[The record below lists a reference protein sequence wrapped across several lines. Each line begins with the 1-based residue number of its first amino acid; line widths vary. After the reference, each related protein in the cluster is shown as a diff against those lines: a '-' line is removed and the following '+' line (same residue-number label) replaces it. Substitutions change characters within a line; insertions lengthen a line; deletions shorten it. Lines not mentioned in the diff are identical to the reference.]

1 MPLQTK
7 NIYVAATGQHVGKTT
22 STLGLAAVLQKS
34 GYRVGYSK
42 PVGQQALEVDNL
54 KVDKDALLFSDLL
67 DFAIDPVLH
76 SPVILD
82 RGATAKFM
90 DNPHEFQLDNAILH
104 AAHVLEQQYEVVIHE
119 GTGHPGV
126 GSIANVSNA
135 DVAALIGAN
144 VIMVVEGGIG
154 NTIDRLNLCLPLFEE
169 RNVPVIGVIVN
180 KVLPEKFDKV
190 KHYVGRYLDQ
200 IGIPL
205 LGTLPYDE
213 SLAYP
218 LMETVANAIK
228 GAVVA
233 NAEYLDNKVEDILA
247 GSLLEIEELRKFQ
260 NLLLVVSSQRIE
272 EAIRKIESISRYLRL
287 EKSPL
292 SGIVATGPGLIEG
305 HSVDYIQKHHIPL
318 VRTNLDTYGSVLKI
332 SRIEV
337 KINSSTPWKVR
348 RAIELITENVDM
360 AAILKHTGLVGR

>member
-1 MPLQTK
+1 MPNQTK

-22 STLGLAAVLQKS
+22 STLGLAAVLKQQ
-34 GYRVGYSK
+34 GYQVGYSK
-42 PVGQQALEVDNL
+42 PVGQQAMEVEGL

-67 DFAIDPVLH
+67 NFDIHPVLH

-82 RGATAKFM
+82 RGATARFM
-90 DNPHEFQLDNAILH
+90 DDPEAFQLNEALLH
-104 AAHVLEQQYEVVIHE
+104 AARILEQQYEVVIHE

-180 KVLPEKFDKV
+180 KVLPEKYDKV
-190 KHYVGRYLDQ
+190 KHYIGRYLEQ
-200 IGIPL
+200 LGIPL
-205 LGTLPYDE
+205 LGVLPYDE

-218 LMETVANAIK
+218 LMGTVASVIK
-228 GAVVA
+228 GDVVA
-233 NAEYLDNKVEDILA
+233 NPEQLDNKVEDILA

-260 NLLLVVSSQRIE
+260 NLLLVVSSQRVE

-305 HSVDYIQKHHIPL
+305 HSKDYIERHKIPL

-348 RAIELITENVDM
+348 RAIDLITENIDM
-360 AAILKHTGLVGR
+360 SPILASTGLKR